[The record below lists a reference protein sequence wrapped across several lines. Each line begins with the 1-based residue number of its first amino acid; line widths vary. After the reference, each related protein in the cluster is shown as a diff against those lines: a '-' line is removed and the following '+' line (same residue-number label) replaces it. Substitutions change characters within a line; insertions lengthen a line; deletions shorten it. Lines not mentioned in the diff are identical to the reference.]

1 MSSSMMESSV
11 VGGEQGDVVQQ
22 GDLVEAQDQVDQ
34 PFKSM
39 LEKYYQVL
47 ASHHCIFSGCEAEV
61 VIVNEA

>member
-34 PFKSM
+34 PVKSM
-39 LEKYYQVL
+39 PEKYY
-47 ASHHCIFSGCEAEV
+47 
-61 VIVNEA
+61 